1 MIAFLLH
8 RLLQLKGRRIFG
20 RKVGIIG
27 NFTVLNPKNVTIGDF
42 CGVNHDVFIVGHHR
56 IEIGSYVVLSARCM
70 LIDTGLDKT
79 EFLKN
84 DFPKHIGGPIKIED
98 GAWIGAWAIILANDT
113 VGRKAIVGAGAVVTR
128 SVPAFA
134 IVAGNPAK
142 VIGTVNE

>member
-1 MIAFLLH
+1 
-8 RLLQLKGRRIFG
+8 
-20 RKVGIIG
+20 
-27 NFTVLNPKNVTIGDF
+27 
-42 CGVNHDVFIVGHHR
+42 
-56 IEIGSYVVLSARCM
+56 M

-98 GAWIGAWAIILANDT
+98 GAWIGAGAIILANVT
-113 VGRKAIVGAGAVVTR
+113 VGRKAVVGAGAVVTR